1 MYNSLLGKFKTS
13 SRAAQMNIFY
23 KFRTFL
29 VNPDS
34 PNAGIA
40 STLKDM
46 YAEWLAIGLKFGIDS
61 FLGFILQA
69 AVMDSSAP
77 YKTAFELRVEQIVQ
91 NDPAGKCPTFEN
103 IMKQLDICKDQHK
116 HLVESV
122 SGSGPAFVTS
132 NPPSSL
138 VVSTQESEVFDVLS
152 FLTDVD
158 EEDWVDALDFYAL
171 TAHKRT
177 GQAIGTIVGTIYGHL
192 PSGMVVDSTRF
203 PRADF
208 RRAMNPPSRNQQHA
222 RQLAD
227 HYRPRYQAASRANS
241 QATQQSNPTSTSLA
255 RGGVTAQV
263 VEVNG
268 LPNDLDDLNFHL
280 MALGEDLV
288 SEVAIFDTGA
298 SHGFTGSKYLLH
310 DFCSLPK
317 PIGVSVATNGPG
329 SSITGMGNLKF
340 QVPDGSVIVLRQV
353 LYCEQAKTTLI
364 SMAALRKAN
373 ALVAY
378 DNAADAFQIS

>member
-1 MYNSLLGKFKTS
+1 
-13 SRAAQMNIFY
+13 
-23 KFRTFL
+23 
-29 VNPDS
+29 
-34 PNAGIA
+34 
-40 STLKDM
+40 
-46 YAEWLAIGLKFGIDS
+46 
-61 FLGFILQA
+61 
-69 AVMDSSAP
+69 
-77 YKTAFELRVEQIVQ
+77 
-91 NDPAGKCPTFEN
+91 
-103 IMKQLDICKDQHK
+103 
-116 HLVESV
+116 
-122 SGSGPAFVTS
+122 
-132 NPPSSL
+132 
-138 VVSTQESEVFDVLS
+138 
-152 FLTDVD
+152 VD

-171 TAHKRT
+171 TAHKCFQCGGENHYARNCPEGKKAGTANRRT

-192 PSGMVVDSTRF
+192 PSGMAVDSTRF

-208 RRAMNPPSRNQQHA
+208 RQAMNPPSRNQQHA

-227 HYRPRYQAASRANS
+227 HYRPQYQAASRANS
-241 QATQQSNPTSTSLA
+241 QATQQSNPTSTSSA

-268 LPNDLDDLNFHL
+268 LPDDLDDLDFHS

-310 DFCSLPK
+310 DFRSLPK

-378 DNAADAFQIS
+378 DNAADAFQISRATGERLFDCVFEPTKNQWCMPYPMIRADSAISRLPLN